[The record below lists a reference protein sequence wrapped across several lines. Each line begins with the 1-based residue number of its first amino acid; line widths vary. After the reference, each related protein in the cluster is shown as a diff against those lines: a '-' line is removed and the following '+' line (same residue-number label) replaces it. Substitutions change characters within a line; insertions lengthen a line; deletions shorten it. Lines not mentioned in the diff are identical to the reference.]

1 MKFIK
6 NTLIAFIA
14 FFAIVNISFAGNI
27 AHANVTQYSMTINK
41 IEIYNSTTAEWITI
55 ASTPK
60 TVDIASASAG
70 AAIGSMTNS
79 DVTLTFGSYTKVR
92 ATVSDTF
99 TIAAC
104 SDSGGSTCT
113 TATNASVSSLVATSA
128 TAVAG
133 SVTVNGGVDITSSE
147 ITLATPFE
155 MSATTTSMSSTVSFN
170 LDNVFTYLAGN
181 GGYIFPGEP
190 SVSIT
195 MQ

>member
-27 AHANVTQYSMTINK
+27 AHANVTQYSITINK
-41 IEIYNSTTAEWITI
+41 IEIYNSTTAEWVTI

-70 AAIGSMTNS
+70 AAIGSMTNA
-79 DVTLTFGSYTKVR
+79 DVTLPFGSYTKVK

-99 TIAAC
+99 TIKAC
-104 SDSGGSTCT
+104 SDDGGSTCT
-113 TATNASVSSLVATSA
+113 TATNATDASLVATSA

-133 SVTVNGGVDITSSE
+133 SIVVNSGVDLTE
-147 ITLATPFE
+147 TITLTTPFE
-155 MSATTTSMSSTVSFN
+155 ITAATTGLSSTVSFDLN
-170 LDNVFTYLAGN
+170 NVFTYVDDGTD
-181 GGYIFPGEP
+181 YIYPGPP
-190 SVSIT
+190 STTIT

>member
-104 SDSGGSTCT
+104 SDGGGSTCT

-170 LDNVFTYLAGN
+170 LDNVFTYLADN
-181 GGYIFPGEP
+181 GGYIYPGEP

>member
-27 AHANVTQYSMTINK
+27 SHANVSQYSVTMNK

-60 TVDIASASAG
+60 VVDIASADAG

-79 DVTLTFGSYTKVR
+79 GVTLTFGSYTKVR

-113 TATNASVSSLVATSA
+113 AATNASAGSLVATSA

-133 SVTVNGGVDITSSE
+133 SVTVNGGIDIVSSE
-147 ITLATPFE
+147 IILATPFE
-155 MSATTTSMSSTVSFN
+155 MSAATTSMSSTVSFN
-170 LDNVFTYLAGN
+170 LNNIFTYSAAEDRI
-181 GGYIFPGEP
+181 YAGEP
-190 SVSIT
+190 VVTVT